1 MAEPDQNTATNDAA
15 QLSQLLDPALYAGV
29 RRRLL
34 SISLFVNLL
43 GLAIPVFV
51 LQAYDRVIIHAG
63 ISTLQ
68 ALVAGVLLAIGFD
81 FLLRQARA
89 RLLRSVAV
97 RIDAAGGRALIRHIL
112 SLPLAV
118 LESNPT
124 AYWLSLFQD
133 LEHVRLRYAGPMA
146 LLLMDLPFVVLAFG
160 LILVIAL
167 PVAWVMLCI
176 LIAFAV
182 LTWWSSR
189 TVQARGNEE
198 LQHLQQRDG
207 RLTEF
212 GMVRQSI
219 KSQGLEAEIESRWSE
234 VQALAMTDSLARSQA
249 TDRYRA
255 LGHALT
261 QAATVL
267 MVSVGALAILDQKM
281 TFGALIAAN
290 MLSLRVIG
298 PLNMLVA
305 QWRGFAQFRQAR
317 DRLSEI
323 FGVVPD
329 RDHSGLPLD
338 NPRGELTL
346 ESLGFRYDEEPKDTL
361 TGLNGRIGPRGPVSY
376 THLTLPPIYSV

>member
-167 PVAWVMLCI
+167 DRKSVA
-176 LIAFAV
+176 
-182 LTWWSSR
+182 
-189 TVQARGNEE
+189 
-198 LQHLQQRDG
+198 
-207 RLTEF
+207 
-212 GMVRQSI
+212 
-219 KSQGLEAEIESRWSE
+219 
-234 VQALAMTDSLARSQA
+234 
-249 TDRYRA
+249 
-255 LGHALT
+255 
-261 QAATVL
+261 
-267 MVSVGALAILDQKM
+267 
-281 TFGALIAAN
+281 
-290 MLSLRVIG
+290 
-298 PLNMLVA
+298 
-305 QWRGFAQFRQAR
+305 
-317 DRLSEI
+317 
-323 FGVVPD
+323 
-329 RDHSGLPLD
+329 
-338 NPRGELTL
+338 
-346 ESLGFRYDEEPKDTL
+346 
-361 TGLNGRIGPRGPVSY
+361 
-376 THLTLPPIYSV
+376 